1 MDFSVFGILW
11 ALIERACL
19 VLVVFLVLFHIKYFK
34 RMAEQKLNI
43 LDRMILAVLFGCF
56 ALYGT
61 YSGIQTSGAIANIR
75 NVGPIMGGL
84 IGGPWVGLGAGLI
97 GGIHRY
103 LMGGFTALPCA
114 LGTILS
120 GLMAGLLLL
129 LCKGKIGIWKPT
141 FFAFLMETAD
151 MSLLLLIAQ
160 PFDNALKLVSIIAAP
175 MILANTFSIAVFA
188 FLLRDMRPAPDQG
201 ATTYK

>member
-1 MDFSVFGILW
+1 MDPSVFGLLW

-19 VLVVFLVLFHIKYFK
+19 VLVVFLLLFHLKFFK
-34 RMAEQKLNI
+34 RMADQKLNI
-43 LDRMILAVLFGCF
+43 LDQLILAVLFGCV

-75 NVGPIMGGL
+75 NVGPVMGGL
-84 IGGPWVGLGAGLI
+84 LGGPLVGLGAGLI

-114 LGTILS
+114 IGSILS
-120 GLMAGLLLL
+120 GLIAGVLFIFW
-129 LCKGKIGIWKPT
+129 KGKIGVWKST
-141 FFAFLMETAD
+141 LFAFLMEIAD
-151 MSLLLLIAQ
+151 MLLLLLIAQ

-175 MILANTFSIAVFA
+175 MILANTFAIAVFA
-188 FLLRDMRPAPDQG
+188 FLLRDMKSEQTQG
-201 ATTYK
+201 NKI